1 MRVPVELH
9 PGLWPLIGQYP
20 PALAS
25 YWLVCSLESPHH
37 TLKQLGQCDGT
48 GGTGAHLMTPSD
60 NLAHLT
66 SHHLHINTLKLHS
79 DSHQSDLRPGGQ
91 VSGRSLLIGPSQLH
105 LLLIGRSTK
114 GGSHM
119 GWSLMAVMGVYIIL
133 FRMNPL
139 RFSNEE
145 MAFFTCRDPR
155 FFVAAAVHKKQ
166 PERRESSRGHFYNFI
181 SLPLTIKM
189 IYIQ

>member
-1 MRVPVELH
+1 M
-9 PGLWPLIGQYP
+9 
-20 PALAS
+20 
-25 YWLVCSLESPHH
+25 
-37 TLKQLGQCDGT
+37 
-48 GGTGAHLMTPSD
+48 GG
-60 NLAHLT
+60 
-66 SHHLHINTLKLHS
+66 
-79 DSHQSDLRPGGQ
+79 SDL
-91 VSGRSLLIGPSQLH
+91 V
-105 LLLIGRSTK
+105 
-114 GGSHM
+114 
-119 GWSLMAVMGVYIIL
+119 WSLMAVMGVYIIL